1 MLNQVPRKEKT
12 YTEKGVRVRL
22 IAAVIL
28 AAVSFL
34 VLGWVMSKPLT
45 QTGGGSVM
53 AILLFA
59 ALIGIAVVMFVGYQK
74 GRRRVPNFKTGKPLI
89 FAAIAITALGFFG
102 AIAIPGIPA
111 MVQTA
116 RNNELNNALQKYVN
130 KDWSKKTE
138 LPENPKFVMYNTEKN
153 KFYYPE
159 NVGLNDYSYA
169 KSNYGAKNPDEAN
182 IAIVC
187 KEGSSTKGGYWYDK
201 KTGKKV
207 EDQYVA
213 HATIYAIRLDNW
225 SLIDSTELSVALSK
239 GSKNVNAESMLNAY
253 DINYLC
259 ENGHFNKDNK

>member
-1 MLNQVPRKEKT
+1 MLNQVPHKEKT

-22 IAAVIL
+22 IAAAVL
-28 AAVSFL
+28 AAAGFL
-34 VLGWVMSKPLT
+34 ILGWVMSMPLT

-59 ALIGIAVVMFVGYQK
+59 ALIGAAVVMFVGYQK
-74 GRRRVPNFKTGKPLI
+74 GRRGVPDFKTGKPPV
-89 FAAIAITALGFFG
+89 FVAIAITALGFLG

-116 RNNELNNALQKYVN
+116 RNNELNNSLQKYVD
-130 KDWSKKTE
+130 KDWDKTAE
-138 LPENPKFVMYNTEKN
+138 LPDNPKFVMYDTDNN

-159 NVGLNDYSYA
+159 NVGLSDYSYA
-169 KSNYGAKNPDEAN
+169 KSNYCAENPEEAN

-187 KEGSSTKGGYWYDK
+187 KDGSSTKGGYWYDK

-213 HATIYAIRLDNW
+213 HATIYAIRIDNW
-225 SLIDSTELSVALSK
+225 SLIDSTELSQTLSK
-239 GSKNVNAESMLNAY
+239 GSKNVSAKSMVNAY
-253 DINYLC
+253 DLNYLC
-259 ENGHFNKDNK
+259 ENGHFKKGS